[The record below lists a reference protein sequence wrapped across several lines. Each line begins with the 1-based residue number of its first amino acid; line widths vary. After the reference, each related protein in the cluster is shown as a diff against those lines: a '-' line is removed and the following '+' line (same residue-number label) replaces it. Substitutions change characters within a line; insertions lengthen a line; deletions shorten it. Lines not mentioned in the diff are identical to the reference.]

1 MDHFKI
7 IWLTRALED
16 FKAHIAFVLQVSEQA
31 AQNLR
36 EDFLNAA
43 NSLNA
48 FPERNPLFTIK
59 GLQVMGIRKLI
70 VNKRYLFIYKIENNT
85 VVIIRVLD
93 ARQGLDSLL

>member
-1 MDHFKI
+1 MDHFEI

-43 NSLNA
+43 NGLNA

-70 VNKRYLFIYKIENNT
+70 VNKRYIFIYRIENKT